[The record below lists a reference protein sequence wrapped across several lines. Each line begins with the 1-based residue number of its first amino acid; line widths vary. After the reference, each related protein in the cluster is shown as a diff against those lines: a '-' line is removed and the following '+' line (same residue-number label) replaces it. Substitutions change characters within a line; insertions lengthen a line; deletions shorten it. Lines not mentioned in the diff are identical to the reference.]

1 MPVYHGGMSISP
13 IAGALA
19 LMVLWGFTP
28 LRGQAIEFE
37 SNGLK
42 YQTLTRDGVTIMFA
56 PLPAQ
61 VRDYVVLQVAVSNG
75 SPSSRTI
82 KGEDFRFIR
91 ADGSVIQ
98 ATPAPYVVQ
107 QFLDKGGRNDVI
119 KLVGTYEMSLY
130 GLSRFQST
138 NGYEQRRQ
146 AALAEVSSS
155 KLKAAAAAS
164 AIVFVT
170 TKLTPGESTDGAIFF
185 PTQGLPLGAG
195 KLVTMVGTSR
205 FEFEVGGFKH
215 PGELIKRP

>member
-1 MPVYHGGMSISP
+1 MSFPP

-19 LMVLWGFTP
+19 LLLLWGLTP

-61 VRDYVVLQVAVSNG
+61 VREYVVLQLAVSNG
-75 SPSSRTI
+75 SPSNRTI
-82 KGEDFRFIR
+82 KTEDFRFVR
-91 ADGSVIQ
+91 ADGTVIR
-98 ATPAPYVVQ
+98 ATPAGNVVQ

-164 AIVFVT
+164 AIVFIT
-170 TKLTPGESTDGAIFF
+170 TKLTPGESTDGAVFF

-195 KLVTMVGTSR
+195 KLIAVVGVTR
-205 FEFEVGGFKH
+205 FEFEVGGLKH

>member
-1 MPVYHGGMSISP
+1 MSISP
-13 IAGALA
+13 ITGALA
-19 LMVLWGFTP
+19 LLVLWGFTP

-61 VRDYVVLQVAVSNG
+61 VREYVVLQLAVSNG
-75 SPSSRTI
+75 SPSNRTI
-82 KGEDFRFIR
+82 KAEDFRFIR
-91 ADGSVIQ
+91 ADGSVIA
-98 ATPAPYVVQ
+98 ATPARNVVQ

-119 KLVGTYEMSLY
+119 KLVGTYEMGLY

-155 KLKAAAAAS
+155 KLKSAAAAS

-170 TKLTPGESTDGAIFF
+170 TKLLPGESTDGAVFF
-185 PTQGLPLGAG
+185 PTQGQPLGEG
-195 KLVTMVGTSR
+195 RLVALVGTAQ
-205 FEFEVGGFKH
+205 FEFTVGGLKH
-215 PGELIKRP
+215 PGELLRRP

>member
-1 MPVYHGGMSISP
+1 MSISP
-13 IAGALA
+13 ITGALA
-19 LMVLWGFTP
+19 LLVLWGFSP

-42 YQTLTRDGVTIMFA
+42 YQTLTRDGLTIMFA

-61 VRDYVVLQVAVSNG
+61 VRQYVVLQVAVSNG
-75 SPSSRTI
+75 SASNRTVRSD
-82 KGEDFRFIR
+82 DFRFIR
-91 ADGSVIQ
+91 ADGGVI
-98 ATPAPYVVQ
+98 ASTPARLVVQ

-170 TKLTPGESTDGAIFF
+170 TRLTAGESTDGAIFF
-185 PTQGLPLGAG
+185 STQGRPLGAG
-195 KLVTMVGTSR
+195 KLVATVGTAQ
-205 FEFEVGGFKH
+205 FEFEVGGLKH
-215 PGELIKRP
+215 PGELIRRP

>member
-1 MPVYHGGMSISP
+1 MSTLP
-13 IAGALA
+13 IGSTLA
-19 LMVLWGFTP
+19 LLLLWGFTP

-61 VRDYVVLQVAVSNG
+61 VREYVVLQMAVSNG
-75 SPSSRTI
+75 SPSNRTV
-82 KGEDFRFIR
+82 KAEDFRFVR
-91 ADGSVIQ
+91 DDGTVIA
-98 ATPAPYVVQ
+98 ATPARYVVQ
-107 QFLDKGGRNDVI
+107 QFLERGGRNDVI

-155 KLKAAAAAS
+155 KLKSAAAAS

-170 TKLTPGESTDGAIFF
+170 TKLTPGDSTDGAVFF
-185 PTQGLPLGAG
+185 PTQGHPLGAG
-195 KLVTMVGTSR
+195 KLVATVGSAR
-205 FEFEVGGFKH
+205 FEFEVGGLKH
-215 PGELIKRP
+215 PGELIRRP

>member
-13 IAGALA
+13 IGGALA
-19 LMVLWGFTP
+19 LLLLWGFTP

-61 VRDYVVLQVAVSNG
+61 VREYIVLQLAVSNG
-75 SPSSRTI
+75 SPSNRTV
-82 KGEDFRFIR
+82 KAEDFRFVR
-91 ADGSVIQ
+91 ADGTVIL
-98 ATPAPYVVQ
+98 ATPANYVVQ
-107 QFLDKGGRNDVI
+107 QFLQKGGRNDVI
-119 KLVGTYEMSLY
+119 KLVGTYELSLY

-155 KLKAAAAAS
+155 RIKAAAAAS

-170 TKLTPGESTDGAIFF
+170 TKLLPGESTDGAVFF
-185 PTQGLPLGAG
+185 PTQGQPLGEG
-195 KLVTMVGTSR
+195 KLFAKVGSAE
-205 FEFEVGGFKH
+205 FEFAVGGLKH
-215 PGELIKRP
+215 PGELVKRP

>member
-1 MPVYHGGMSISP
+1 MSIPP
-13 IAGALA
+13 ITGALA
-19 LMVLWGFTP
+19 LLVLWGITP

-37 SNGLK
+37 SNGLR

-61 VRDYVVLQVAVSNG
+61 VRDYVVLQLAVSNG

-82 KGEDFRFIR
+82 KAEDFRFIR
-91 ADGSVIQ
+91 ADGSVIT
-98 ATPAPYVVQ
+98 ATPAGSVVQ
-107 QFLDKGGRNDVI
+107 QFLNKGGRSDVI
-119 KLVGTYEMSLY
+119 KLVGTYEMGLY

-146 AALAEVSSS
+146 NALAEVSSS

-170 TKLTPGESTDGAIFF
+170 TRLTPGESTDGAVFF
-185 PTQGLPLGAG
+185 PTQGHPLGEG
-195 KLVTMVGTSR
+195 KLVARVGTAQ
-205 FEFEVGGFKH
+205 FEFAVGGLKH
-215 PGELIKRP
+215 PGELIRRP